1 MSIHLDPKWH
11 EELQRL
17 VDGGHFAS
25 VEAAVNEA
33 VGMFLDRDAKIDS
46 LRAMML
52 EAETEGGE
60 IDIAEI
66 EADLHRMFAGH
77 PGRA

>member
-11 EELQRL
+11 DELQRL
-17 VDGGHFAS
+17 VDAGHFDS

-33 VGMFLDRDAKIDS
+33 VGVFLDRDAKLDA
-46 LRAMML
+46 LRALMQ

-66 EADLHRMFAGH
+66 EADLQQMFGR